1 MFASGRLLH
10 RYTFLHNVYR
20 PAEYE
25 QQFLH
30 RHCEVGRAWPQVAVD
45 ERRAAPAPPEVTSQD
60 WSSQY
65 LIFLTS
71 LARTSSQPLQ
81 LLHLQRCACTRS
93 QIGPCNCLHACRPL
107 TSCFC

>member
-1 MFASGRLLH
+1 M
-10 RYTFLHNVYR
+10 
-20 PAEYE
+20 
-25 QQFLH
+25 
-30 RHCEVGRAWPQVAVD
+30 PQVAVD
-45 ERRAAPAPPEVTSQD
+45 ERRAAPAPPEMTSQD

-93 QIGPCNCLHACRPL
+93 QHRALHLLARLPTFDIVFML
-107 TSCFC
+107 TLASDRAPKLRF